1 MKKEFLE
8 LGTLLMETQALSEG
22 LSILIINKIS
32 PIQTPETMNG
42 NNTVVPKILVLE
54 KVDSLYANSRQAM
67 CARYKIGNG
76 AFSRV

>member
-8 LGTLLMETQALSEG
+8 LKTLKTAMIALSEG
-22 LSILIINKIS
+22 L
-32 PIQTPETMNG
+32 
-42 NNTVVPKILVLE
+42 TVLVLE

-67 CARYKIGNG
+67 CSRYSLGNG

>member
-8 LGTLLMETQALSEG
+8 LKKLQTETVALSEG
-22 LSILIINKIS
+22 LSI
-32 PIQTPETMNG
+32 M
-42 NNTVVPKILVLE
+42 VLE

-67 CARYKIGNG
+67 CTRYQLRNG

>member
-8 LGTLLMETQALSEG
+8 LKTLKTAMTTLSEG
-22 LSILIINKIS
+22 LSVLA
-32 PIQTPETMNG
+32 
-42 NNTVVPKILVLE
+42 LE

-67 CARYKIGNG
+67 CARYSLGNG

>member
-8 LGTLLMETQALSEG
+8 LKTLKTAMTTLSEG
-22 LSILIINKIS
+22 LSILA
-32 PIQTPETMNG
+32 
-42 NNTVVPKILVLE
+42 LE

-67 CARYKIGNG
+67 CSRYSLGNG

>member
-8 LGTLLMETQALSEG
+8 LSKLQTEAQALSEG
-22 LSILIINKIS
+22 LSV
-32 PIQTPETMNG
+32 M
-42 NNTVVPKILVLE
+42 VLE

-67 CARYKIGNG
+67 CARYKLGNG